1 MWVSEI
7 GVRRGDLGGS
17 GVWMC
22 VWMKKGGGGGGG
34 RGPGMEVTMSPD
46 DSPDPPVWPAANHQ
60 SDFSRPF
67 VVKAKSRLLQQC
79 LFG

>member
-22 VWMKKGGGGGGG
+22 VWMKKGGGGAGARYGGYY
-34 RGPGMEVTMSPD
+34 VT
-46 DSPDPPVWPAANHQ
+46 
-60 SDFSRPF
+60 
-67 VVKAKSRLLQQC
+67 
-79 LFG
+79 